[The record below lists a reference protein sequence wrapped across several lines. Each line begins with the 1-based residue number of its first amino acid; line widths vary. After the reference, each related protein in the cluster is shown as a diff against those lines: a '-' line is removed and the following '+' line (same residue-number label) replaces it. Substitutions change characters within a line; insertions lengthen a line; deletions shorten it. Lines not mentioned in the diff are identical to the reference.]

1 MNTVHLEHFAAFVEC
16 GTRAAAAKRLYTSP
30 QSISKSIY
38 ALEREFGI
46 ALVRKS
52 GRNTVLTSAG
62 YRFYEEVAAVLGH
75 VEHLRRLAAVSQT
88 SGPEKV
94 AIAIAT
100 APFDSSHVMEERI
113 EAQNRE
119 GSPVELSFLF
129 GPSGSCLSAVEEGIA
144 DCALVFG
151 RVEKP
156 GMACRRLFSFSPTVL
171 MARTHPL
178 AKRHALRLED
188 DTRDSLNDEAPL
200 AQHHALRLDDMLPFP
215 IAAPT
220 DMRHCRR
227 LIERRFEERTGR
239 AISFCN
245 VAHGGEKEFFLR
257 ENGLMFSTDVEMLD
271 AIPTYLS
278 TRCIAEEDSFSIS
291 CFYVEKKSA
300 DTALSAFVIP
310 RLKRMARTREAQRR

>member
-16 GTRAAAAKRLYTSP
+16 ETRAGAAKRLYTSP

-62 YRFYEEVAAVLGH
+62 YRFYEEVVEVLGH
-75 VEHLRRLAAVSQT
+75 IEYLRRLAAGNQT
-88 SGPEKV
+88 PGPEKID
-94 AIAIAT
+94 IAIAT
-100 APFDSSHVMEERI
+100 APFDSAHIIEERI
-113 EAQNRE
+113 EAQSHE
-119 GSPVELSFLF
+119 GSPAELSFLF

-178 AKRHALRLED
+178 AERRV
-188 DTRDSLNDEAPL
+188 
-200 AQHHALRLDDMLPFP
+200 LRLDDMLPFP

-239 AISFCN
+239 AVSFCN

-257 ENGLMFSTDVEMLD
+257 ENGLMFSTNAEMLN

-278 TRCIAEEDSFSIS
+278 THRIAEEDSFSIS